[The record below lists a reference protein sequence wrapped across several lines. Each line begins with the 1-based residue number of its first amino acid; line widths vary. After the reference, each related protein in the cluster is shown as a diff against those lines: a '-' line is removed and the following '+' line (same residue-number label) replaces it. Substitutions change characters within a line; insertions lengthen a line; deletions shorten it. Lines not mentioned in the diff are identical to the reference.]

1 MKVLVVAPR
10 VPWPPLDG
18 GRVAI
23 NAIALGL
30 RDAGAEVEM
39 IALDPRK
46 HRSDARAIPDRRGEL
61 PLAAVPHDTSV
72 SSMRAAAGLAGR
84 RSVVASRFRSAA
96 LETLVRERVARGD
109 VDVVQIEGPM
119 LSGCIPAVRAG
130 DGGTLVAMRSQNV
143 EHAIWERLA
152 RGARWPWA
160 RLAMRRVAAQLRA
173 HEHAAN
179 EASDA
184 LVAISRADLDEFRR
198 LGCGKAGI
206 VIPIGIDTETFRFGP
221 REARGVFL
229 LGSLDYR
236 PNAEA
241 LLWFAAEVMPL
252 LVRRAPSITVV
263 AAGSNA
269 PEGLAARVEAAGIRF
284 LGQVPDARDFMMT
297 GGVMAVPLLSGSGV
311 RAKIAEA
318 MALGVPVVSTTRGAD
333 GLGVANDR
341 ELAIADGADDFADAL
356 VRVEGDLSLR
366 ARLASAARA
375 LVERELDRETLGGVL
390 LDFYGELRG

>member
-18 GRVAI
+18 GRVAM

-46 HRSDARAIPDRRGEL
+46 HRSDARAIPDRRGDL
-61 PLAAVPHDTSV
+61 PLTAVPHDTSV
-72 SSMRAAAGLAGR
+72 SAMRVVAGLAGR
-84 RSVVASRFRSAA
+84 RSVVASRFRSVA

-130 DGGTLVAMRSQNV
+130 DVSTLVAMRSQNV

-160 RLAMRRVAAQLRA
+160 RLAMRRVASQLRA

-179 EASDA
+179 EGSDA

-198 LGCGKAGI
+198 MGCGKAGI
-206 VIPIGIDTETFRFGP
+206 VIPIGIDTGACGFAP
-221 REARGVFL
+221 KEARGVFL
-229 LGSLDYR
+229 LGSLDYL
-236 PNAEA
+236 PNVEA
-241 LLWFAAEVMPL
+241 LLWFAAEVMPRL
-252 LVRRAPSITVV
+252 LRRAPSMSVV

-284 LGQVPDARDFMMT
+284 VGQVPDARDFMTT

-311 RAKIAEA
+311 RVKIAEA

-333 GLGVANDR
+333 GLGVAHDR
-341 ELAIADGADDFADAL
+341 ELAIADEADDFADAL
-356 VRVEGDLSLR
+356 VRVEGDFPLR
-366 ARLASAARA
+366 VRLARAARA

-390 LDFYGELRG
+390 LDFYAELRG